1 MISRVEIDEGGGFCG
16 GVIRAIGS
24 AEDFLRAHPGRTL
37 YSLGPVVHNESE
49 LERLAGLGLVTLDS
63 SDIPSTA
70 ASERRPI
77 IIRAHG
83 ESPAMYGVLRESG
96 FEIID
101 CTCPVVLGI
110 QKKIASAPGD
120 VLIYGKKGHPEVTGL
135 VGNAKG
141 RVWVVENMDEAR
153 ELLAAADGPS
163 AGADI
168 FSQTTMSPVGYDE
181 VCALLASGIPDL
193 RVHRTICSQV
203 ERRHAN
209 LEKFALGHDVIVFV
223 TGKSSSNG
231 RVLSDLCRSVNPRT
245 YVVGGVS
252 DIDPAWF
259 RPGDSVGVSGATSTP
274 RWLLENVADCV
285 RSLSL

>member
-63 SDIPSTA
+63 SDIHSTA
-70 ASERRPI
+70 ASERRSI

-83 ESPAMYGVLRESG
+83 ESPAMYGLLRESG

-141 RVWVVENMDEAR
+141 RVWVIENTEQAR
-153 ELLAAADGPS
+153 ALLAAADRPT

-209 LEKFALGHDVIVFV
+209 LGKFALEHDVVVFV

-231 RVLSDLCRSVNPRT
+231 RVLSDLCRRVNPRT

-274 RWLLENVADCV
+274 RWLLENVAEFISGC
-285 RSLSL
+285 